1 MKKKSPV
8 TRFLKPRVRT
18 RGRDE
23 TWHNEADVEIHFYAR
38 SLQTAAKALVEKL
51 ELDRKPGNDWDVCPI
66 ILLYRQAL
74 ELHLK
79 AVVGEGGNLLAS
91 PIDHITLYK
100 THSLRWLAQIVC
112 QIIKGVRW
120 ESEFRC
126 EGVSTLAEFRAL
138 VDQLEA
144 REPVSCSVHAEKRG
158 RPGVIPAQLQ
168 RSEVAEL
175 FPKLD
180 ALVDL
185 LAATT
190 DGLAARWDQSGEAE
204 TNIGFNPTIH

>member
-1 MKKKSPV
+1 MKKRPPA

-18 RGRDE
+18 RGRDK
-23 TWHNEADVEIHFYAR
+23 TWHNEADVEIHYAR

-66 ILLYRQAL
+66 TLLYRQAL
-74 ELHLK
+74 ELHIK
-79 AVVGEGGNLLAS
+79 AVVGEGGNFLAS
-91 PIDHITLYK
+91 PIDHITLLK

-126 EGVSTLAEFRAL
+126 EAVSTLAEFRAL

-158 RPGVIPAQLQ
+158 RPGMIPAQLQ

-175 FPKLD
+175 LPKLD

-185 LAATT
+185 LAART

>member
-1 MKKKSPV
+1 
-8 TRFLKPRVRT
+8 VRT

-23 TWHNEADVEIHFYAR
+23 TWHNGADVEIHFYAR

-51 ELDRKPGNDWDVCPI
+51 ELDWKPGNDWDGCPI

-74 ELHLK
+74 ELHMK
-79 AVVGEGGNLLAS
+79 AVIGEGDNFLAS

-100 THSLRWLAQIVC
+100 THSFRWLAQIVC

-144 REPVSCSVHAEKRG
+144 REPVSCSVHAEKRV

-168 RSEVAEL
+168 RSEVTEL

-180 ALVDL
+180 ALIDL
-185 LAATT
+185 LTATA
-190 DGLAARWDQSGEAE
+190 DGLAAGGGSVRQR
-204 TNIGFNPTIH
+204 NR